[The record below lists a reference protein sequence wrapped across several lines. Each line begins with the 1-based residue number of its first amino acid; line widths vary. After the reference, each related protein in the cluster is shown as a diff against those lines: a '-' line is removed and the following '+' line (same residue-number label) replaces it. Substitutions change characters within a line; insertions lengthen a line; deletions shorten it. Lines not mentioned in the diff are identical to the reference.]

1 MTVTT
6 TENNSLRDFDPFVR
20 DIDGEIVGI
29 KSEHPFGPPL
39 GVKDISE
46 MPAARPGQGAK
57 I

>member
-1 MTVTT
+1 MTT